1 MRINRVN
8 VYQVAS
14 FKSYF
19 CTNRVK
25 VLASSFDD
33 AIRMAQELFMTKE
46 GRWIAVQLGV

>member
-1 MRINRVN
+1 MNI
-8 VYQVAS
+8 YQVAS

-33 AIRMAQELFMTKE
+33 AISMAQELFMANE
-46 GRWIAVQLGV
+46 GRWVAVKLGS